1 MLLSRA
7 ADALGAR
14 LVGADASFS
23 HVSTDTRTLRPGDLF
38 VALRGPSFDGHQ
50 FVAQAARNGAC
61 AVMVAHEVVT
71 ALPQLVVGD
80 ARAALGRLAALWRG
94 QCPVPLVAVTGSNG
108 KTTTKEMIAA
118 ILRQRGQVLATRGN
132 LNNEIG
138 VPLTLLEL
146 QDRHQ
151 FAVVEMGANHAG
163 EIAVLTGWA
172 KPDVA
177 VITNAAAAHLEGFG
191 SIEGVARAKGE
202 IFSGLGADGVAVINA
217 DDPYAGVWCEC
228 AAQARVVTFGL
239 QQAADVRAR
248 WEPRGGGSHLRLHT
262 GAGEVELELP
272 LPGRHNVMNAL
283 AAVAAAL
290 AAGADLEDV
299 SRGLP
304 TLAAEAGR
312 LQVRAAPGG
321 MQVYDDTYNANP
333 ASLAAA
339 LQVLAAADG
348 CKWLV
353 LGDMAELGG
362 DAASLH
368 EQVGRL
374 AREAGVERL
383 YALGELSRRA
393 ASAFGRGARHFDRWQ
408 ALAEAVRADWQA
420 PGAVLVKGS
429 RSMHMERVVEALLES
444 DSPATAGNGER

>member
-1 MLLSRA
+1 
-7 ADALGAR
+7 
-14 LVGADASFS
+14 
-23 HVSTDTRTLRPGDLF
+23 
-38 VALRGPSFDGHQ
+38 
-50 FVAQAARNGAC
+50 
-61 AVMVAHEVVT
+61 
-71 ALPQLVVGD
+71 
-80 ARAALGRLAALWRG
+80 
-94 QCPVPLVAVTGSNG
+94 
-108 KTTTKEMIAA
+108 
-118 ILRQRGQVLATRGN
+118 
-132 LNNEIG
+132 
-138 VPLTLLEL
+138 
-146 QDRHQ
+146 
-151 FAVVEMGANHAG
+151 
-163 EIAVLTGWA
+163 
-172 KPDVA
+172 
-177 VITNAAAAHLEGFG
+177 
-191 SIEGVARAKGE
+191 
-202 IFSGLGADGVAVINA
+202 
-217 DDPYAGVWCEC
+217 
-228 AAQARVVTFGL
+228 
-239 QQAADVRAR
+239 
-248 WEPRGGGSHLRLHT
+248 
-262 GAGEVELELP
+262 
-272 LPGRHNVMNAL
+272 
-283 AAVAAAL
+283 
-290 AAGADLEDV
+290 
-299 SRGLP
+299 
-304 TLAAEAGR
+304 
-312 LQVRAAPGG
+312 VRAAPGG